1 MHHPSKS
8 QQTRIRQMANA
19 MRELGDDCTI
29 ERLIRL
35 KFTRREISIYG
46 TDATEMANA
55 DSVRAGKLAA

>member
-46 TDATEMANA
+46 EAATEMANA
-55 DSVRAGKLAA
+55 RSVRPGRKAA